1 MTIIEAWKRIFQLS
15 SGNKWNRIPDDLKK
29 IVGLDSRVG
38 IFGGMLCTQNAANGT
53 IRFLDRLNSI
63 GVK

>member
-1 MTIIEAWKRIFQLS
+1 MSITDAWKQIFSLS

-53 IRFLDRLNSI
+53 IQFLNRLNAI
-63 GVK
+63 GEK